1 MMLIAVTISAIAAWY
16 SVEGLTA
23 IFAAAVRPVIIMG
36 GALEAGKILA
46 TVWLHNN
53 WRRISWAYKSYL
65 IPAIIFL
72 MVLTS
77 MGIFGFLSKAHSDQS
92 LVTGDAT
99 SKVAIY
105 DEKIRT
111 AKDNIEANRRALKQ
125 MDEAVDQ
132 VMGRS
137 NDEKGAEKAVAIRRS
152 QQKERARLQSEI
164 AAEQKTIATISE
176 ERAPFAAEVRKVEA
190 DVGPIKYIAAL
201 IYGDNPDTTVLE
213 RAVRWVIMLI
223 VVVFDPLALCL
234 ILASN
239 KQLEWVREDR
249 KKLLEPEAAYEPDDG
264 PLTSEQVAEIEAAVA
279 AEPPQG
285 EAVVTSQLFDEYKE
299 QAEFERL
306 QTLALNEEKM
316 AANDV
321 TEEEEEAWRSL
332 EGRDPHPPGWMYD
345 ELKSNPV
352 VENTVEEPAADQ
364 HPYLNQPFVH
374 FTDLKPLVARIEEP
388 VPDPVPEPAPEVD
401 NTLDLAAEAIEELNA
416 EVAALVTAKAEM
428 QQQLAQAQAQLE
440 QVEREKQVEQDRAA
454 NLSTQL
460 MDLLH
465 PPRVAP
471 APAPMVDLSPIADN
485 APPLKSAP
493 KSSFGTEFPAE
504 ASKGDLFLRTDYLPT
519 RLFKFNGDSWIAL
532 EKTNTDSYTYDDAYI
547 NYLISKI
554 DSGEY
559 DSDELSDAEREQ
571 IADFLSKR
579 DAG

>member
-1 MMLIAVTISAIAAWY
+1 MTKKPTRKTS
-16 SVEGLTA
+16 
-23 IFAAAVRPVIIMG
+23 R
-36 GALEAGKILA
+36 
-46 TVWLHNN
+46 
-53 WRRISWAYKSYL
+53 KS
-65 IPAIIFL
+65 PQ
-72 MVLTS
+72 
-77 MGIFGFLSKAHSDQS
+77 H
-92 LVTGDAT
+92 
-99 SKVAIY
+99 
-105 DEKIRT
+105 
-111 AKDNIEANRRALKQ
+111 
-125 MDEAVDQ
+125 
-132 VMGRS
+132 
-137 NDEKGAEKAVAIRRS
+137 
-152 QQKERARLQSEI
+152 
-164 AAEQKTIATISE
+164 
-176 ERAPFAAEVRKVEA
+176 
-190 DVGPIKYIAAL
+190 
-201 IYGDNPDTTVLE
+201 
-213 RAVRWVIMLI
+213 RAVLNLI
-223 VVVFDPLALCL
+223 RAVH
-234 ILASN
+234 
-239 KQLEWVREDR
+239 
-249 KKLLEPEAAYEPDDG
+249 KL
-264 PLTSEQVAEIEAAVA
+264 SEQVAEIEAAVA
-279 AEPPQG
+279 AELPQG
-285 EAVVTSQLFDEYKE
+285 EAVVTSQLFDEYEE

-321 TEEEEEAWRSL
+321 TEEEEEAFRAL

-352 VENTVEEPAADQ
+352 ADQ

-388 VPDPVPEPAPEVD
+388 IPDPAPDPAPEVD
-401 NTLDLAAEAIEELNA
+401 TTLDLAAEAIEELNA
-416 EVAALVTAKAEM
+416 EVAVLAAAKAEM
-428 QQQLAQAQAQLE
+428 QQQLAEAQARLE